1 MYFPTFKC
9 FYIYITSQMKFLSK
23 SFAATSTFLSFCSMV
38 FFSNISLNVAPVA
51 AFQPMI
57 HSSSPPL
64 PHPSSVKKFMPFY
77 ELSHYESMNHFSE
90 KANHVSEEVGKN
102 IVLSVSAGLP
112 KFDSVGHKIL
122 SANHDFIANILHN
135 EFLSHAMKKDIILA
149 SIKLAQMGDDMGS
162 HILQYYYNLVE
173 SCL

>member
-1 MYFPTFKC
+1 
-9 FYIYITSQMKFLSK
+9 MKLLS
-23 SFAATSTFLSFCSMV
+23 SLLSFYS
-38 FFSNISLNVAPVA
+38 FSVLSLIQVQFKPAEGFN
-51 AFQPMI
+51 PMI
-57 HSSSPPL
+57 PPSAASSSPSSMSPL
-64 PHPSSVKKFMPFY
+64 SATTSMKKFMPFY
-77 ELSHYESMNHFSE
+77 ELSHYDNLNHFSE
-90 KANHVSEEVGKN
+90 KANHISEELGKN

-122 SANHDFIANILHN
+122 SANHDFISDILKN
-135 EFLSHAMKKDIILA
+135 EILSHEMKKNIILA